1 MKKAGLFFSIVILIF
16 DIYLIFYGLTQ
27 NNLILAGVGFLGVI
41 QFFLNKIW
49 R

>member
-1 MKKAGLFFSIVILIF
+1 MKKVGLFFSIIFLIF

-27 NNLILAGVGFLGVI
+27 NNLILAGVGFLGII
-41 QFFLNKIW
+41 QFLLSKIW